1 MRSPLK
7 PIYELKLLNEGYD
20 AIIGID
26 EAGRGPW
33 AGPVSIVAY
42 IFSLETVALNGV
54 HDSKLVTPKNRRI
67 IFEKFSK
74 YPDQFIYSHKTSDTI
89 DQLGI
94 GKTIEQ
100 SISELVKKIQ
110 ISLNGMK
117 ILFLIDGYF
126 KSKFDCEY
134 ELIKSGDR
142 KFYSIAAA
150 SIIAK
155 VTRDDIMH
163 YYAKKYPEYGFEKH
177 VGYGTKYHRIQLLKH
192 GPCPIHRRSFKPVA
206 ELI

>member
-100 SISELVKKIQ
+100 SRETHIL
-110 ISLNGMK
+110 K
-117 ILFLIDGYF
+117 ILNKLENRYISNSD
-126 KSKFDCEY
+126 
-134 ELIKSGDR
+134 SGD
-142 KFYSIAAA
+142 
-150 SIIAK
+150 
-155 VTRDDIMH
+155 
-163 YYAKKYPEYGFEKH
+163 
-177 VGYGTKYHRIQLLKH
+177 
-192 GPCPIHRRSFKPVA
+192 
-206 ELI
+206 